1 MAEKKQVAKKSMKQL
16 IIKEIIEK
24 EIDMYDLLGK
34 GI

>member
-1 MAEKKQVAKKSMKQL
+1 MKQL